1 MIYDLKSDFRTENT
15 DVLMEM
21 LNEEKSVEIR
31 QNNHGRWH
39 QLVHYATVFVFVIA
53 LCFFVVLLKAFFDGE
68 FNSVESLQMY
78 IGKYGAFGPV
88 FLIVFQVA
96 QVIFPVLPGLFGCA
110 VGSVMFGPAVGF
122 LCNYVGI
129 AGGSILAFILGRK
142 FGKPLIEMLF
152 PSDKY
157 SKWSLWASKS
167 RSYTAFL
174 FMAMLLPLF
183 PDDYLCY
190 LTGISKMQLK
200 RFVWIIILGKPWCI
214 LAYCLGFSLLK

>member
-1 MIYDLKSDFRTENT
+1 MTTE
-15 DVLMEM
+15 L
-21 LNEEKSVEIR
+21 LRKEKSCETG
-31 QNNHGRWH
+31 QNTQSRWK
-39 QLVHYATVFVFVIA
+39 QVIHYATIFVFIIA
-53 LCFFVVLLKAFFDGE
+53 LCFLVVLTKAFFDGE
-68 FNSVESLQMY
+68 FNSIESFQTY
-78 IGKYGAFGPV
+78 ISRFGVFGPF
-88 FLIVFQVA
+88 FLIVFQAA

-129 AGGSILAFILGRK
+129 AGGSILAFVLGRK
-142 FGKPLIEMLF
+142 YGKPLIEMLF

-157 SKWSLWASKS
+157 KKWSVWASKS
-167 RSYTAFL
+167 KSYTAFL

-190 LTGISKMQLK
+190 LTGVSKMKLE

-214 LAYCLGFSLLK
+214 LAYCLGFSLIK